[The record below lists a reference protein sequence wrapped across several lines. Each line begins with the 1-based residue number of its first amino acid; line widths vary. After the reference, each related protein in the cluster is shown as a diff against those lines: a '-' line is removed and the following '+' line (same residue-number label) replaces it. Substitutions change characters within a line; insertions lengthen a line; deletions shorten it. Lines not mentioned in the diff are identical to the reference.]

1 MERKKY
7 LIESIRGL
15 GIGLTVAG
23 VVASVFQNNP
33 VGYLISLFGLFLIS
47 YGLILIDEERE

>member
-1 MERKKY
+1 MTDREKY

-23 VVASVFQNNP
+23 VVASLIQEEP
-33 VGYLISLFGLFLIS
+33 TGYFITIFGL
-47 YGLILIDEERE
+47 GLITYGFALVEEE

>member
-1 MERKKY
+1 MDKERY

-23 VVASVFQNNP
+23 VVASAIQNNP
-33 VGYLISLFGLFLIS
+33 KGLLISVFGLALISLGF
-47 YGLILIDEERE
+47 ILIKGEQK

>member
-1 MERKKY
+1 MDKEKY

-23 VVASVFQNNP
+23 VIASAIQENP
-33 VGYLISLFGLFLIS
+33 KGFLISIFGLFLIS
-47 YGLILIDEERE
+47 LGFILIKGE